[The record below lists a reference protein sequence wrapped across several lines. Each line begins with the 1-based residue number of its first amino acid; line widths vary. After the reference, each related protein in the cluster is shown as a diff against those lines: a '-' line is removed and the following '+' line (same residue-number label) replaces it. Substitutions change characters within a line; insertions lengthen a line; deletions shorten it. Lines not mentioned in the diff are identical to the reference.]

1 MAGTLASTQFP
12 GRPGA
17 FARLQGDMS
26 TPQDIGKPGKAPRV
40 SLEVTDA
47 AELKLR
53 QRGILLMCCALVCFA
68 CLDTTGKWLGRH
80 VPVWEVVWSRYLGAT
95 ILALTFTNP
104 WRATGSLRTRR
115 PLLQGVRALLL
126 FSSTLFNFLALK
138 HLQLADT
145 MAIGFALPLVL
156 SLLAGPILGEWVGP
170 RRLVAIFVGF
180 IGVLVVV
187 RPGVGA
193 LQPGMVYTIGSLFCY
208 AFYNMFTRMLAA
220 TDPPATTTFFGAVS
234 GVVVLTPF
242 LPYFWQWPQSWDV
255 WLGLAAL
262 GAFGGFGHYLLIHA
276 HGLAPAA
283 VLAPYVYT
291 QIVWMTALGFIV
303 FGDVPGFYTALGAG
317 IVVISGLYL
326 FYRERVVKGA

>member
-170 RRLVAIFVGF
+170 RRLVAILVGF

-187 RPGVGA
+187 RPGIGA
-193 LQPGMVYTIGSLFCY
+193 LQPGMIYTIGSLFCY

>member
-1 MAGTLASTQFP
+1 MTTSPKSRESGEKPRASLD
-12 GRPGA
+12 A
-17 FARLQGDMS
+17 A
-26 TPQDIGKPGKAPRV
+26 
-40 SLEVTDA
+40 DA
-47 AELKLR
+47 AELKSR

-95 ILALTFTNP
+95 ILALVFTNP
-104 WRATGSLRTRR
+104 WRATGSLRTKR
-115 PLLQGVRALLL
+115 PFLQCFRALLL
-126 FSSTLFNFLALK
+126 FGSTLFNFLALR

-145 MAIGFALPLVL
+145 MSIAFALPLVL

-170 RRLVAIFVGF
+170 RRLVAIFIGF

-193 LQPGMVYTIGSLFCY
+193 LQPGMIYAIGSLFCY

-220 TDPPATTTFFGAVS
+220 TDPPTTTTFFSSIS

-242 LPYFWQWPQSWDV
+242 LPWFWQWPQHLEV

-262 GAFGGFGHYLLIHA
+262 GVFGGFGHYLLILA
-276 HGLAPAA
+276 HGRAPAA

-317 IVVISGLYL
+317 IVVTSGLYL
-326 FYRERVVKGA
+326 FYRERVVKAGA